1 MSLAVEPA
9 EPVRSVRSAEPV
21 RTAIV
26 RRDARAA
33 GEFERFLG
41 DPRDAASVI
50 TIERSIDLDERSEFP
65 HEPVAAVGAWGL
77 QQWYVPE
84 AHGGLLR
91 DVLVPMMMIRR
102 IASRDLTVA
111 VAVGKSFLGAVGAWI
126 AGGPIAPTMA
136 DLVLSGDPVAWGL
149 TERGRG
155 SDLSNTA
162 TTASVGDRIVVD
174 GAKWPINSGR
184 RCRAMTVLAR
194 TGETGPRALSLVL
207 VDKQRLETG
216 AVTPLPKVPTHGIRG
231 GDISGLAF
239 DRAVVEPDRL
249 VGPQGHGLEI
259 VLKSLQLTRPLC
271 TALSLGA
278 ADHVVA
284 IALEFAA
291 TRELYGRGLADLP
304 SARATLG
311 TAVADALLAESVMV
325 AGAREVHGATD
336 EMALVSAFVK
346 SLVPTTVDLLVRDL
360 TAFLGA
366 RSQVIGIAGAGAFQ
380 KAARDNRVVG
390 IFDGNSIVNLN
401 MIINEF
407 TSITRDAD
415 PVDGAALVQ
424 EFRFDAGPE
433 GWIDAARLRLLTRRG
448 SRLLRALPSLVEL
461 LDGRPS
467 SIPAHRIASEY
478 RRLLELAREAPR
490 EALPSAASFDLASRL
505 ALCFGAACAIAVG
518 LAGPEPDSAASE
530 TRLLATLERV
540 AVRLGLRSAPSTAAS
555 AAAVADLALE
565 YARTGRR
572 VSVLEGWEVDS

>member
-1 MSLAVEPA
+1 M
-9 EPVRSVRSAEPV
+9 
-21 RTAIV
+21 
-26 RRDARAA
+26 
-33 GEFERFLG
+33 
-41 DPRDAASVI
+41 
-50 TIERSIDLDERSEFP
+50 
-65 HEPVAAVGAWGL
+65 
-77 QQWYVPE
+77 
-84 AHGGLLR
+84 
-91 DVLVPMMMIRR
+91 
-102 IASRDLTVA
+102 
-111 VAVGKSFLGAVGAWI
+111 
-126 AGGPIAPTMA
+126 
-136 DLVLSGDPVAWGL
+136 
-149 TERGRG
+149 
-155 SDLSNTA
+155 
-162 TTASVGDRIVVD
+162 
-174 GAKWPINSGR
+174 
-184 RCRAMTVLAR
+184 
-194 TGETGPRALSLVL
+194 
-207 VDKQRLETG
+207 
-216 AVTPLPKVPTHGIRG
+216 
-231 GDISGLAF
+231 
-239 DRAVVEPDRL
+239 
-249 VGPQGHGLEI
+249 GPQGHGLEI

-311 TAVADALLAESVMV
+311 TAVADALLAESAMV

-360 TAFLGA
+360 TASLGA

-415 PVDGAALVQ
+415 PVDGAALVS
-424 EFRFDAGPE
+424 EFRFDAGPD

-478 RRLLELAREAPR
+478 RRLLELARDAPR

-518 LAGPEPDSAASE
+518 LAGPEPDGAASE

-540 AVRLGLRSAPSTAAS
+540 AVRLGLRSRAQRGGLGDGARGPARSSTR
-555 AAAVADLALE
+555 
-565 YARTGRR
+565 ARGRR